1 MLTRVDI
8 CSACLEQ
15 ELSNTTER
23 VAPIVQRA
31 MFLKVDKGQ
40 CAFTSFDD
48 SEILPNDD
56 VSCDCPYAV
65 ELAVLLGVGV
75 GKTQDL

>member
-1 MLTRVDI
+1 
-8 CSACLEQ
+8 
-15 ELSNTTER
+15 
-23 VAPIVQRA
+23 